1 MAQQA
6 TAVNRAACS
15 HHLQNIAAVATG
27 VTHREHAGT
36 QERGQ
41 RAAADEEEHE
51 GEDAGGNPPAE
62 LRVEEPVEAGAW

>member
-1 MAQQA
+1 MTQHAA
-6 TAVNRAACS
+6 AVNRAACS
-15 HHLQNIAAVATG
+15 RHLQNIAAVATG

-41 RAAADEEEHE
+41 RAAADEEEQE

-62 LRVEEPVEAGAW
+62 LRVEEPAGVGAW